1 MLYKGFFD
9 AFIKVSSK
17 EGVFGLYKGWLASYC
32 RIGPHNVRTP
42 RLTYTCVFSVCFEG
56 MVS

>member
-42 RLTYTCVFSVCFEG
+42 RLTYHVYIRILSVL
-56 MVS
+56 